1 MTIKLSIALV
11 NWNSC
16 DLTRNCIESIIRNV
30 DDIPYEIIVVDNNS
44 TDGSIQMIENNFPNA
59 ILIKNKDNL
68 GFAEAN
74 NQAFDVSQGEY
85 FLLLNTDT
93 IVHDKAI
100 QKMIGFLEQ
109 NPKVGAVTCKLL
121 NSDGS
126 IQYNMHR
133 TFPTFI
139 KIISGFIY
147 KNLGLRSK
155 WAEDYLM
162 LNNQFDKTEKIEQA
176 AGACILLETET
187 LNEIGGL
194 FDSQKYPL
202 YFNDV
207 DLCYRLYKNGFPVYL
222 MHDAVIT
229 HLKGQSIKK
238 LNFFKNKKE
247 LFISTLLFFKTHG
260 KYVDYLLYKLF
271 TLFFYFI
278 MIFISFV
285 NLLLKKTDAKSFNY
299 VCISFL
305 SILMEKSE

>member
-1 MTIKLSIALV
+1 MTLKLSIALV

-30 DDIPYEIIVVDNNS
+30 DDMPYEIIVVDNNS

-74 NQAFDVSQGEY
+74 NQAFDVSKGEY

-93 IVHDKAI
+93 IVHDNAL
-100 QKMIGFLEQ
+100 QKMISFLEQ
-109 NPKVGAVTCKLL
+109 NPKVGATTCKLL
-121 NSDGS
+121 NPDGS

-139 KIISGFIY
+139 KIVFGFMH
-147 KNLGLRSK
+147 KNIGLRSR
-155 WAEDYLM
+155 WAEEYLM
-162 LNNQFDKTEKIEQA
+162 LNNRFDKTEKIEQA
-176 AGACILLETET
+176 AGACILLKIETG
-187 LNEIGGL
+187 NEIGGL

-222 MHDAVIT
+222 VHDAVIT

-247 LFISTLLFFKTHG
+247 LFMSTLLFFKTHG
-260 KYVDYLLYKLF
+260 KYVDYVLYKLF
-271 TLFFYFI
+271 SLFFCFI
-278 MIFISFV
+278 MIFSSFV
-285 NLLLKKTDAKSFNY
+285 NLLLKKTDAKSFNN
-299 VCISFL
+299 VLFTFQ
-305 SILMEKSE
+305 SILLEKR